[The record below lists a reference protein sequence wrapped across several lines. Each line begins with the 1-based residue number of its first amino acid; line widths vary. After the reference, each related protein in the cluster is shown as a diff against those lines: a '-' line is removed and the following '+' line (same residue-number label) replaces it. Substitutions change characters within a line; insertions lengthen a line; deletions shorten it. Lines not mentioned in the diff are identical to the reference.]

1 MAGGKQ
7 WSHARVRKNAEARRR
22 AGAARAGG
30 RCGVGGRAVPSSAP
44 GSGRGPKGA
53 KAPQRA
59 AGKAGSKARQR
70 ELLQRIEER
79 ARQEREEAANRVGPR
94 GGRTPRVAE
103 RYVVAKSVRKSMQ
116 GNKGK
121 DTKPELLVRE
131 RLRAAGLTGYRLH
144 WKVPGRPD
152 VAWPGKKVCILVN
165 GCFWH
170 RCPHCR
176 PRMPKSNVEYWTVKF
191 DRNLERDE
199 RNLRELRAMGWT
211 VHVVW
216 ECQLKKGAVDAT
228 MAELLPQL
236 ARELG
241 KELRGPAHG
250 AEGSAV

>member
-1 MAGGKQ
+1 MAKGKR
-7 WSHARVRKNAEARRR
+7 WSHARVRKNADARGRLAGLGGLRGQEDSKAARRH
-22 AGAARAGG
+22 
-30 RCGVGGRAVPSSAP
+30 
-44 GSGRGPKGA
+44 
-53 KAPQRA
+53 A

-79 ARQEREEAANRVGPR
+79 AHQEREEAANRIGPR
-94 GGRTPRVAE
+94 GGRTPRIAE
-103 RYVVAKSVRKSMQ
+103 RYVVAKNVRKSMQ

-152 VAWPGKKVCILVN
+152 VAWPGKRTALFIN

-170 RCPHCR
+170 RCPHCQ

-199 RNLRELRAMGWT
+199 RNLRELHEMGWT

-216 ECQLKKGAVDAT
+216 ECQLKKDTIDAT

-241 KELRGPAHG
+241 KELRVAL
-250 AEGSAV
+250 

>member
-1 MAGGKQ
+1 MAKGKQ
-7 WSHARVRKNAEARRR
+7 WSHARVRKNADARGRL
-22 AGAARAGG
+22 AALGG
-30 RCGVGGRAVPSSAP
+30 THGRDS
-44 GSGRGPKGA
+44 A
-53 KAPQRA
+53 KAAKQRA

-79 ARQEREEAANRVGPR
+79 AHQEREEAANRIGPR
-94 GGRTPRVAE
+94 GGRTPRIAE
-103 RYVVAKSVRKSMQ
+103 RYVVAKNVRKSMQ

-152 VAWPGKKVCILVN
+152 IAWPGKKVCLLVN

-170 RCPHCR
+170 RCPHCQ
-176 PRMPKSNVEYWTVKF
+176 PRMPKSNVEYWVVKF

-199 RNLRELRAMGWT
+199 RNLRELHEMGWT
-211 VHVVW
+211 VHVIW
-216 ECQLKKGAVDAT
+216 ECQLKKDKIDAT

-241 KELRGPAHG
+241 KELKEPDEQQPNESRPD
-250 AEGSAV
+250 EPRQDDSAS